1 MPAER
6 DDPPFVFDVEG
17 AFQLTARGTVIMG
30 VIEQGAVYVGD
41 HLELIP
47 PGSASTAPPL
57 RFQCRG
63 VDAPRVTG
71 RDPALGT
78 LVGILTGL
86 DIEPDAIRPG
96 AKLRAATDNEVE

>member
-1 MPAER
+1 MPAPR
-6 DDPPFVFDVEG
+6 DGLPFVFDVED

-30 VIEQGAVYVGD
+30 VIEQGAVCVGD

-47 PGSASTAPPL
+47 PGSGSTAPPL

-63 VDAPRVTG
+63 VDAPRITG
-71 RDPALGT
+71 HDPALGT
-78 LVGILTGL
+78 LVGIFTGL
-86 DIEPDAIRPG
+86 DIEPDAIRAG

>member
-6 DDPPFVFDVEG
+6 DDLPFVFDVED
-17 AFQLTARGTVIMG
+17 AFRLTARGTVIIG

-41 HLELIP
+41 RLELIQ

-63 VDAPRVTG
+63 IDAPRAAA